1 MIACFMSSRMIF
13 PMSFRGIRSSSISRS
28 VDAKSD
34 GLDIPFDPGPES
46 SQTRHFT
53 QLKHRMPQARKQ
65 LASVAGRPRIARV
78 VVHVGA
84 VKCLGRDELRG
95 IGLPA

>member
-1 MIACFMSSRMIF
+1 MNVEARRRMIACFMSSRMIF

-65 LASVAGRPRIARV
+65 LASVAGGHAFRA
-78 VVHVGA
+78 
-84 VKCLGRDELRG
+84 LSYTLT
-95 IGLPA
+95 L